1 MSVWGCDCVF
11 FFNYNRIN
19 AGINNPGVKKHMDA
33 LFGEERADALGGVDK
48 FAVHGPVPIEAGK
61 MRGAW

>member
-1 MSVWGCDCVF
+1 M
-11 FFNYNRIN
+11 
-19 AGINNPGVKKHMDA
+19 
-33 LFGEERADALGGVDK
+33 LLGGVDK